1 MQSQQE
7 YIDLDG
13 IRYEISLAE
22 REDGYEAVWICP
34 SCDKRDSRERIAA
47 TADRA
52 VELAQIGL
60 KLHHFFVH
68 CHRRPP
74 K

>member
-13 IRYEISLAE
+13 IRYEISLTE
-22 REDGYEAVWICP
+22 GDDGYQAVWICP
-34 SCDKRDSRERIAA
+34 TCDQRDSRARTAA
-47 TADRA
+47 TAARA
-52 VELAQIGL
+52 IELAQIGL

-74 K
+74 R